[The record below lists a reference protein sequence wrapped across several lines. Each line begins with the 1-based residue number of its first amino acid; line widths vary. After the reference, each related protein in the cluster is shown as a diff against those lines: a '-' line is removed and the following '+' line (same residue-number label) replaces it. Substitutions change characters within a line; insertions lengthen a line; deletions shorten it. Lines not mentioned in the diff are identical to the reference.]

1 MINVD
6 RIRLRRLEL
15 RLTQADLGKSIG
27 QDQAYVSKI
36 ERGQVTGM
44 TVAMLERIAE
54 ALGVRPDSLLKGKRK
69 TRRVPDDVE
78 REPTQV
84 A

>member
-1 MINVD
+1 MIDVD

-15 RLTQADLGKSIG
+15 RLTQAELGKAIE
-27 QDQAYVSKI
+27 QDQGYISKI

-44 TVAMLERIAE
+44 TVTMLEKIAK
-54 ALGVRPDSLLKGKRK
+54 ALKVKVGTLVKGDSGESELLP
-69 TRRVPDDVE
+69 TEQDLVP
-78 REPTQV
+78 